1 MIAITRGFI
10 RYVVVRLFAES
21 SSIRTLFGT
30 FLKAATAGILYEVVK
45 DLAFPHITLRQSQ
58 GVTVVVIALAAA
70 ATHYFVQ
77 RSQALLLAQR
87 DAKFRLLFAHNPLPM
102 WVYDLE
108 TLRFLEVNDAA
119 IAHYG
124 YSQEEFLELSLID
137 IRPGEDI
144 SLLNDDLRTP
154 RPILQ
159 ESGPWRHRLK
169 DGRIIYV
176 QIASHLTEWK
186 EGRAVVVV
194 AQDVTERRRS
204 EDALRATEELFRTAF
219 EEAPFGMCLTAL
231 DGRYLKANTSLCQI
245 LGYSRQ
251 ELLAGAWQRITH
263 PDDLELS
270 RQAGDRLRGDP
281 ATSIEFEKRY
291 IHKSGPVIWVRL
303 KISAVTNDRHELSH
317 YITHVEDITARRR
330 AAEELVEA
338 KEAAESAN
346 CAKSQFLANM
356 SHEIRT
362 PMNGIIGMT
371 GLALDTELNEV
382 QRDYLNAV
390 RTSGESLLTLINDIL
405 DFSKIEAGKFTL
417 ESVELDLDQTL
428 QEILRMLA
436 VPAHEKGLELL
447 YENRTDLPD
456 CLLGDPGRLRQVV
469 VNLLGNAIKFTES
482 GEVSLAVLEAREQ
495 EHGLTVHLAVLDTG
509 IGIAPEWK
517 DRIFDAFV
525 QADGTN
531 TRNYGGTGLGLSIC
545 SRLIGFMGGR
555 LWVESEV
562 GRGSVFHFT
571 VNFAIPAV
579 PGVRAP
585 LGEPQILHGLNVLV
599 VDDNA
604 TNRRILC
611 DTLVRWQMKPFLADS
626 ASTALEKMRQFA
638 ASGDHFSLVLLDA
651 HLPDVD
657 GVLLATKIH
666 EDPALAGTRIMM
678 LSSLDIGCTDTELR
692 TSGHYV
698 VKPVTR
704 ANLLDA
710 ILRVLGEG
718 QQPLVSAATMLP
730 ATAARPLH
738 ILLSEDNLVN
748 QKVAA
753 RLLEKQGHS
762 VEVTSN
768 GSEVLTALV
777 RDTFDLIL
785 MDVQMPVMN
794 GYDTAQA
801 IRARERST
809 GGHVPIVALTA
820 CAMKGDREI
829 CLKAGMDDYL
839 SKPIHLAELLAVL
852 ERWGRNNVSSA
863 YQQSKDEELPVG
875 LPGKDRE
882 RPDGSPNSGECDLPA
897 K

>member
-1 MIAITRGFI
+1 
-10 RYVVVRLFAES
+10 
-21 SSIRTLFGT
+21 
-30 FLKAATAGILYEVVK
+30 
-45 DLAFPHITLRQSQ
+45 
-58 GVTVVVIALAAA
+58 
-70 ATHYFVQ
+70 
-77 RSQALLLAQR
+77 
-87 DAKFRLLFAHNPLPM
+87 
-102 WVYDLE
+102 
-108 TLRFLEVNDAA
+108 
-119 IAHYG
+119 
-124 YSQEEFLELSLID
+124 
-137 IRPGEDI
+137 
-144 SLLNDDLRTP
+144 
-154 RPILQ
+154 
-159 ESGPWRHRLK
+159 
-169 DGRIIYV
+169 
-176 QIASHLTEWK
+176 
-186 EGRAVVVV
+186 
-194 AQDVTERRRS
+194 
-204 EDALRATEELFRTAF
+204 
-219 EEAPFGMCLTAL
+219 
-231 DGRYLKANTSLCQI
+231 
-245 LGYSRQ
+245 
-251 ELLAGAWQRITH
+251 
-263 PDDLELS
+263 
-270 RQAGDRLRGDP
+270 
-281 ATSIEFEKRY
+281 
-291 IHKSGPVIWVRL
+291 L

-317 YITHVEDITARRR
+317 YITHVEDITARKR
-330 AAEELVEA
+330 AEEELIEA

-417 ESVELDLDQTL
+417 ETVDLDLDQTL

-482 GEVSLAVLEAREQ
+482 GEVSLAVLDAQKQ

-509 IGIAPEWK
+509 IGIAPEWR

-545 SRLIGFMGGR
+545 SRLVGFMGGR

-562 GRGSVFHFT
+562 GRGSAFHFT
-571 VNFAIPAV
+571 ANFAIPAV
-579 PGVRAP
+579 SRVRAP

-599 VDDNA
+599 VDANA
-604 TNRRILC
+604 TSRRILC

-638 ASGDHFSLVLLDA
+638 GSGDHFSLVLLDA
-651 HLPDVD
+651 HMPDVD
-657 GVLLATKIH
+657 GVSLATKIH

-678 LSSLDIGCTDTELR
+678 LSSLDIGCMDTELR

-704 ANLLDA
+704 ENLLDA
-710 ILRVLGEG
+710 ILKVLGEG
-718 QQPLVSAATMLP
+718 QQHLVSTASMLP

-738 ILLSEDNLVN
+738 VLLSEDNLVN

-768 GSEVLTALV
+768 GSEVLAALA

-785 MDVQMPVMN
+785 MDMQMPVMN

-801 IRARERST
+801 IRVRERGS

-852 ERWGRNNVSSA
+852 ERWGGNNVSSA
-863 YQQSKDEELPVG
+863 YPRSKDEELPVG

-882 RPDGSPNSGECDLPA
+882 TAGRKP
-897 K
+897 

>member
-1 MIAITRGFI
+1 
-10 RYVVVRLFAES
+10 VRLFAETIAGKGLS
-21 SSIRTLFGT
+21 SPSIRILIGT
-30 FLKAATAGILYEVVK
+30 FLKAAVAGVFYEILK
-45 DLAFPHITLRQSQ
+45 DLAFPQITLRESQ
-58 GVTVVVIALAAA
+58 GVTVVVIAFAAA

-77 RSQALLLAQR
+77 RSRALLLGQR
-87 DAKFRLLFAHNPLPM
+87 DAKFRLLFANNPLPM

-124 YSQEEFLELSLID
+124 YSREEFLGLGLID
-137 IRPGEDI
+137 IRPAEDI
-144 SLLNDDLRTP
+144 LLLNEDLRTP
-154 RPILQ
+154 RPSFQ

-176 QIASHLTEWK
+176 QIASHLTEWRERK
-186 EGRAVVVV
+186 AVVVV
-194 AQDVTERRRS
+194 ALDITERRRS
-204 EDALRATEELFRTAF
+204 EEALRATEELFRTAF

-231 DGRYLKANTSLCQI
+231 DGRYLKANTSLCQM
-245 LGYSRQ
+245 LGYTRQ
-251 ELLAGAWQRITH
+251 ELLAGAWQGITH
-263 PDDLELS
+263 PDDLDIS
-270 RQAGDRLRGDP
+270 RQAGFQLRGNP
-281 ATSIEFEKRY
+281 ANSVEVEKRY
-291 IHKSGPVIWVRL
+291 LHKSGPVIWVRL

-330 AAEELVEA
+330 AGEELVVA
-338 KEAAESAN
+338 KEAAEAAN
-346 CAKSQFLANM
+346 RAKSQFLANM

-417 ESVELDLDQTL
+417 ESSELDLDQTL
-428 QEILRMLA
+428 QEILSMLA
-436 VPAHEKGLELL
+436 VAAHEKGLELL

-456 CLLGDPGRLRQVV
+456 RLLGDPGRLRQVV
-469 VNLLGNAIKFTES
+469 VNLLGNAIKFTAS
-482 GEVSLAVLEAREQ
+482 GEVSLAVLEAHEQ
-495 EHGLTVHLAVLDTG
+495 EHGLTVHLAVFDTG

-517 DRIFDAFV
+517 GRIFDAFV

-531 TRNYGGTGLGLSIC
+531 TRSHGGTGLGLSIC
-545 SRLIGFMGGR
+545 SRLVGFMGGR

-562 GRGSVFHFT
+562 GRGSAFHFT
-571 VNFAIPAV
+571 ANFAIPAV
-579 PGVRAP
+579 PGVRAY
-585 LGEPQILHGLNVLV
+585 LAEPQVLHGLDVLV

-604 TNRRILC
+604 TNRRILY
-611 DTLVRWQMKPFLADS
+611 DTLVRWRMKPFLADS
-626 ASTALEKMRQFA
+626 ASMALDMLRQFA
-638 ASGDHFSLVLLDA
+638 GSSNRFSLVLLDA
-651 HLPDVD
+651 HLPDAD
-657 GVLLATKIH
+657 GISLARQIQ
-666 EDPALAGTRIMM
+666 EDPTLAGPRIMM
-678 LSSLDIGCTDTELR
+678 LTSLDISSMGSELR
-692 TSGHYV
+692 MSGHYV

-704 ANLLDA
+704 ADLLDA

-718 QQPLVSAATMLP
+718 HQRLVSP
-730 ATAARPLH
+730 ASIPPARAARPLH

-768 GSEVLTALV
+768 GSEVLAALA

-794 GYDTAQA
+794 GYDTTQI
-801 IRARERST
+801 IRAGERST

-820 CAMKGDREI
+820 CAMKGDRET

-839 SKPIHLAELLAVL
+839 SKPIHPPELSTVL
-852 ERWGRNNVSSA
+852 ERWGRKRGSA
-863 YQQSKDEELPVG
+863 THALNQEE
-875 LPGKDRE
+875 
-882 RPDGSPNSGECDLPA
+882 DG
-897 K
+897 